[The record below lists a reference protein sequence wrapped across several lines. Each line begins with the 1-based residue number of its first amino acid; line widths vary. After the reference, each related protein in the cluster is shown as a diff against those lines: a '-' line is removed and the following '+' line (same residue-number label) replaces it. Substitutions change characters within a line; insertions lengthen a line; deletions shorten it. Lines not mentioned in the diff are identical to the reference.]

1 MKVTDE
7 ESAHSTRELAK
18 REGLF
23 VGYTSGA
30 VLQAIRQYAQ
40 EGEFDKD
47 SNVIAIFP
55 DHGSRYMSKVFS
67 DDWMNEQ
74 GFFDSVNL
82 EEAQKIEF
90 IK

>member
-1 MKVTDE
+1 M
-7 ESAHSTRELAK
+7 
-18 REGLF
+18 
-23 VGYTSGA
+23 GYTSGA
-30 VLQAIRQYAQ
+30 TLQAARQYDEA
-40 EGEFDKD
+40 GEFDEN
-47 SNVIAIFP
+47 SNVVLIFP

-67 DDWMNEQ
+67 DEWMNEQ